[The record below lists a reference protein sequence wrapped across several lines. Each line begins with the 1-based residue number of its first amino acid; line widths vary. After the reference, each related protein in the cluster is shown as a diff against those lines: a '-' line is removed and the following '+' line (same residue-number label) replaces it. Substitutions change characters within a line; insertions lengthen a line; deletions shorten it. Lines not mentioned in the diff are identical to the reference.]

1 MEFDWFLSKI
11 ILKHTL
17 FISDQTP
24 DYQNYI
30 YEKQRI
36 NSKEISITRGIVFFY
51 IFVLWIYST
60 NYNLKKIPYFNLGW
74 ALKSK

>member
-51 IFVLWIYST
+51 IFFCEYIVQIIIWRRFPTLIWDG
-60 NYNLKKIPYFNLGW
+60 L
-74 ALKSK
+74 